1 MKNDELIKI
10 RILQKRI
17 DDNRKIQMS
26 LETKIQELMSDE
38 NVKKYIQLT
47 EEYAD
52 FDDDMELFHSEILK
66 IEKKECLEDGHRV
79 LFCFD
84 TVNYD
89 YEGKRYYYCQCL
101 NCGEQVKTNIGNL
114 ERYRI
119 IDGRNYV
126 NVADQLVL
134 DIINNANREY
144 HLLKERYYKY
154 PEILKETEKQDE
166 IIYKVMRKRYETR
179 DNS

>member
-1 MKNDELIKI
+1 M
-10 RILQKRI
+10 
-17 DDNRKIQMS
+17 
-26 LETKIQELMSDE
+26 
-38 NVKKYIQLT
+38 
-47 EEYAD
+47 
-52 FDDDMELFHSEILK
+52 
-66 IEKKECLEDGHRV
+66 
-79 LFCFD
+79 
-84 TVNYD
+84 
-89 YEGKRYYYCQCL
+89 
-101 NCGEQVKTNIGNL
+101 KTNIGNL

-154 PEILKETEKQDE
+154 PEILKKTEKQDE